1 MKARGLSRF
10 RIFIV
15 YALLIVLSFS
25 CLFFLYILIVNA
37 TRSHVDLQKGFS
49 LLPGRYLADNFDS
62 AMNNGAIPVLW
73 GIMNSLIVSTCS
85 AAVCT
90 YFSALTAYGLYAYD
104 FKLKKAAF
112 AFIMAILV
120 MPMQVAAMGFIRL
133 VTGIGMYDTLLP
145 LILPS
150 MASPAVFYFM
160 FSYLKSVLPMS
171 LIEAARIDG
180 SNELRT
186 FNRIVIPLMKP
197 AIAVQAIFTFIAS
210 WNIYFVPALILQT
223 KKKMTLPILIGNL
236 RGSDYMTFNMGSVY
250 MIIAVAIV
258 PVIIVYILL
267 SSYIIDGVSFG
278 KIKE

>member
-10 RIFIV
+10 RIFVV